1 MYSGYPNDVNNSISF
16 YDVYNPGGT
25 VMPDGIGVPAGNN
38 GASMGNTY
46 PGGGG
51 PAAGAAAGNGKAAAA
66 AAAPTGGILGAPV
79 TWWVTI
85 LAIFVGVIWI
95 ARSYGG
101 DERFTNIR
109 GSLYNL
115 TFLTIFI
122 ILIKNVLNVL
132 AARFPIPGLSKLILA
147 A

>member
-16 YDVYNPGGT
+16 YDVYNPGGV
-25 VMPDGIGVPAGNN
+25 VMPDNVGVPVGNN
-38 GASMGNTY
+38 GASMGDTY
-46 PGGGG
+46 PGGGA
-51 PAAGAAAGNGKAAAA
+51 PARAAAAGNGKAAAA
-66 AAAPTGGILGAPV
+66 GAAPSGGVLGAPV

-95 ARSYGG
+95 ARKYGG